1 MFTINGQTIPYDRAW
16 THPETGNHYP
26 ANWLRLASAKQKA
39 DAGLIETI
47 SSSSV
52 HDQRFY
58 WSPTTPKQLN
68 DEAVLDEEGND
79 TGEVTTGLKTLYKN
93 EQNSIAASLLAPSDW
108 RVVKA
113 MEVSGSYDAAKSA
126 LPDSWKTYRAAVRTI
141 CNTRQTEIDACS
153 DVDELKELLFGTE
166 TITQQKTDSE
176 GNGVVEPDKITDS
189 EGNEVDN
196 PRAGL
201 PVYETIANSNI
212 ATAWPDLPA

>member
-1 MFTINGQTIPYDRAW
+1 MFTINGQTISYDRAW
-16 THPETGNHYP
+16 THPSTGVQYP

-39 DAGLIETI
+39 DAGLVETT
-47 SSSSV
+47 SSSSI

-126 LPDSWKTYRAAVRTI
+126 LPDSWKTYRAAVRTT

-153 DVDELKELLFGTE
+153 DVDELKELLFGTT

-176 GNGVVEPDKITDS
+176 GNGVVEPDKLTDE
-189 EGNEVDN
+189 EGKEYDN
-196 PRAGL
+196 PNAGL
-201 PVYETIANSNI
+201 PVMEDVANPNL